1 MADNNPNNPQIKQP
15 EQQRGI
21 SIERQSGESALMV
34 DCNLLNLTPSIED
47 SPALMSRIIKIL
59 SENND
64 VTKIV
69 LMQNRDYE
77 YDYAQTRM
85 LSEISDIYKKLS
97 RQKELFYYAGL
108 DIHNENTLTRRWFVN
123 VKNIIFNML
132 LSDPIGAYV
141 SLKRDRRHENI
152 DYDALH
158 EGALR
163 DLNGKYIA
171 LLDNIIG
178 MLESTSMIKKADPYL
193 SGYKVGGREVYRK
206 ILSPIIKPDFMF
218 TKLMAT
224 YPSDAEEIDTYTIG
238 DNIEVTVFRLANSVE
253 TLYHVM
259 PPEFKLTEEKYTLLD
274 QAKKII
280 AEYKPQRQDFIDPK
294 RIRQVFYNIAHDLL
308 EELSDFNHLQISSED
323 LEDLAKILV
332 RYTIGFGLLEVLL
345 EDENIQDIT
354 LNSPEGKSPIFLV
367 HAKYG
372 DCATNLIPTKTET
385 ESWAS
390 KFRLLSGR
398 PLDEA
403 NPILDT
409 ELTLPNAMA
418 RVAIVGEPLNPN
430 GLAYSF
436 RRHRDKPWTLPL
448 FIKER
453 MISPMAAG
461 LLSFLVD
468 GNRTFLVAGTRRAG
482 KTSLLGSLM
491 TEIMRKYRII
501 TIEDTLEIPVPQLV
515 DIGYNIQQM
524 KVAAALSSGTNELNA
539 AEGIRTS
546 LRMGDSGLIIGE
558 VRSTEARALYESM
571 RIGAL
576 ANVVAGT
583 IHGDSPYGVYDR
595 VVNDL
600 EVPKTSFKATD
611 IIVVANPIKSPDGLH
626 KWRRVTQITEIRKQW
641 DEDPL
646 LENGFV
652 DLMKYNPETDT
663 LEPTSDLI
671 NGDSDI
677 IKSIAASVK
686 EWAGDWD
693 AVWDNIIM
701 RGQVKEMLVD
711 YSDKNNDPDLLE
723 ADFVVK
729 CNDAFHNISDKVLD
743 MKGNLDTKEIMFRWE
758 EWLKSEIKRRNYNGS
773 DSL

>member
-1 MADNNPNNPQIKQP
+1 MADSPNNVQVKQP
-15 EQQRGI
+15 EQERGI
-21 SIERQSGESALMV
+21 SIERQSGESALMI
-34 DCNLLNLTPSIED
+34 DCNILNLTPSIED
-47 SPALMSRIIKIL
+47 SPALMSKVVKIL

-77 YDYAQTRM
+77 YDFAQTKM
-85 LSEISDIYKKLS
+85 LTEIANIYKKLS

-108 DIHNENTLTRRWFVN
+108 DIHSGSTLTRKWFVN
-123 VKNIIFNML
+123 VKNVIFNML

-152 DYDALH
+152 DFEAMP
-158 EGALR
+158 EGSMR
-163 DLNGKYIA
+163 DLSGKYIA
-171 LLDNIIG
+171 LLDDIIG
-178 MLESTSMIKKADPYL
+178 SLEKTSMIKKADTYL

-238 DNIEVTVFRLANSVE
+238 DDIEVTVFRLADSVE

-308 EELSDFNHLQISSED
+308 EELSDFNHLQMSSED

-448 FIKER
+448 FIKQR
-453 MISPMAAG
+453 MISSMAAG
-461 LLSFLVD
+461 LLSFLID
-468 GNRTFLVAGTRRAG
+468 GNRTFLVAGTRSAG

-515 DIGYNIQQM
+515 ALGYNIQQM
-524 KVAAALSSGTNELNA
+524 KVAAALSSGTNELDA
-539 AEGIRTS
+539 SEGIRTS

-626 KWRRVTQITEIRKQW
+626 KWRRVTQITEVRKQW

-652 DLMKYNPETDT
+652 DLMKYNPETDE
-663 LEPTSDLI
+663 LEPTTDLI

-677 IKSIAASVK
+677 IKSIASSVK

-693 AVWDNIIM
+693 AVWDNIIL
-701 RGQVKEMLVD
+701 RGNIKKLLVE
-711 YSDKNNDPDLLE
+711 YSDKNNDPGLLE
-723 ADFVVK
+723 ADFVVL
-729 CNDAFHNISDKVLD
+729 CNDAFHNISDKVLEL
-743 MKGNLDTKEIMFRWE
+743 KGKLDNEEITFRWE
-758 EWLKSEIKRRNYNGS
+758 EWLKAQIKRRHYSGG
-773 DSL
+773 DSK